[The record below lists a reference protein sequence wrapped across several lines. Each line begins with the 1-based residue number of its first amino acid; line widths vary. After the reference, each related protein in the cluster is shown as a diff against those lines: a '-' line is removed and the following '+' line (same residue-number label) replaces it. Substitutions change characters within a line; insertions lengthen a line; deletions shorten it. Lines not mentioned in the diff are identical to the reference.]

1 MASSLSNLVSNLSVG
16 IHRIKCKYGHGDKTC
31 RIKYKNCD
39 CVFEYTIFEDDLIEC
54 KCLCCNKNFQQ
65 KFYEKLNE
73 LFSSTYKFL
82 NHDNNK
88 FILLL

>member
-88 FILLL
+88 FILSL